1 MKSGADKTQTES
13 KAGPVRQAGVPLR
26 LSWAREGW
34 GTPSHSEISS
44 SVSNRRTGFTL
55 IELLVVIA
63 IIGILAGMLLPALAK
78 ARDKGRAA
86 LCISNLK
93 QIGTALELYEQEYR
107 GWLPP
112 SVSPPPD
119 ARSYDSLVSP
129 YLSGGKTLY
138 LAADA
143 VGSTWAKI
151 WQCPMD
157 KITHVNQP
165 AAPRSYS
172 INIDLDVS
180 GNYQMMSTLA
190 GGLGWGVSLATI
202 DDPADTIMVA
212 ERPNLANN
220 YGYTAN
226 SDCGCPNDSATPY
239 SPYCNNGTYGFGQTH
254 QGDPYS
260 YPWHSGG
267 WNYLFVDGHVQWLTP
282 WATLGSTPKARGT
295 PGRPF
300 GLWTPTASDNSPP

>member
-1 MKSGADKTQTES
+1 MKSGSDM
-13 KAGPVRQAGVPLR
+13 RQA
-26 LSWAREGW
+26 E
-34 GTPSHSEISS
+34 SETLPA
-44 SVSNRRTGFTL
+44 RRTGIPPQLAWPHAGFTL

-63 IIGILAGMLLPALAK
+63 IIGILAAMLLPALGK

-93 QIGTALELYEQEYR
+93 QIGVALELYQQDYH

-112 SVSPPPD
+112 STAPNGW
-119 ARSYDSLVSP
+119 SYDSLVSP
-129 YLSGGKTLY
+129 YMSGGKDVY

-143 VGSTWAKI
+143 VHSTWAKI

-157 KITHVNQP
+157 KAPHVNQP

-180 GNYQMMSTLA
+180 GNFQMVSTFA
-190 GGLGWGVSLATI
+190 GGLGWGVSLTTI
-202 DDPADTIMVA
+202 DDPSDTIMVA

-226 SDCGCPNDSATPY
+226 ADCGCPAM
-239 SPYCNNGTYGFGQTH
+239 
-254 QGDPYS
+254 
-260 YPWHSGG
+260 
-267 WNYLFVDGHVQWLTP
+267 
-282 WATLGSTPKARGT
+282 A
-295 PGRPF
+295 
-300 GLWTPTASDNSPP
+300 